1 MTRFNGTS
9 CFHIPC
15 SYLGSSYHTKGL
27 VGPLQELSDPDLEA
41 VLFIGMSSKHS
52 TGPDIQQIFNMFV
65 EWRNNLCCE
74 SHPFNGL
81 FQWYM
86 LVKVW
91 GLVWFWSPLQFTPFP
106 GHFAE
111 VFCLWCLWCVVAP
124 NKCFWKKEWMN
135 ESMRISKSLPGYRTD
150 KTAICL
156 SMMMRSFLPF
166 KREHEYLQN
175 TLPIKTDSYLGLS

>member
-9 CFHIPC
+9 CFHTPC

-91 GLVWFWSPLQFTPFP
+91 GLVLFWSPLQFTPFP

-111 VFCLWCLWCVVAP
+111 VFVSGVSGVWWHLISVFERK
-124 NKCFWKKEWMN
+124 NEWMN
-135 ESMRISKSLPGYRTD
+135 QWESQKACQATELTRQPFAYQWWWEVFFLLKGSMN
-150 KTAICL
+150 ICKIL
-156 SMMMRSFLPF
+156 S
-166 KREHEYLQN
+166 Q
-175 TLPIKTDSYLGLS
+175 